1 MSASATQL
9 DGYPHPREMQN
20 LFGLDE
26 PERSFL
32 DAWNSG
38 RLPHAWILGGEVG
51 IGKATLA
58 YRIARFVL
66 AQGRR
71 HEPAQSLA
79 VAPTHPVSRKVAAG
93 SHADLMLLSR
103 IEKEKGDG
111 FTSNIP
117 VSVVRR
123 TLDILGSTAAE
134 GGWRVCIVD
143 SAEDL
148 DPPSANALL
157 KSIEEP
163 PSLCLFLIIAHQPG
177 RLLPTIR
184 SRCRRLMVPPLQPDA
199 LRHAVTALAADKA
212 SPAAIEQAIR
222 LSQGS
227 VRRALD
233 RLDPEILALISG
245 LRDRLDRLPR
255 VGADEIL
262 GLATQMAGRK
272 GEDIFPLA
280 LEVIGEW
287 LGETIRRRASGGAA
301 ALAPLI
307 EVWEKATRA
316 AREAEAF
323 NLDRRPLVMALF
335 QDLARVA

>member
-1 MSASATQL
+1 MSMEVTQL
-9 DGYPHPREMQN
+9 AGYPHPRETQA
-20 LFGLDE
+20 LFGLE
-26 PERSFL
+26 EAERSFL

-38 RLPHAWILGGEVG
+38 RLPHAWILGGEEG
-51 IGKATLA
+51 IGKASLA
-58 YRIARFVL
+58 YRIARFML
-66 AQGRR
+66 AQGRG
-71 HEPAQSLA
+71 HAPAETLDLPAS
-79 VAPTHPVSRKVAAG
+79 HPVARKVAAG

-123 TLDILGSTAAE
+123 TLDILGATAAE

-163 PSLCLFLIIAHQPG
+163 PALCLFLIIAHQPG
-177 RLLPTIR
+177 RMLPTIR
-184 SRCRRLMVPPLQPDA
+184 SRCRRLLMPPLQPEA
-199 LRHAVTALAADKA
+199 LRQSVTALAADKA
-212 SPAAIEQAIR
+212 SPASIEQAIR
-222 LSQGS
+222 LSKGS
-227 VRRALD
+227 VRRALE

-255 VGADEIL
+255 IETDEIL
-262 GLATQMAGRK
+262 GLASQMAGRK
-272 GEDIFPLA
+272 GDDVFPLA
-280 LEVIGEW
+280 LEIIGEW
-287 LGETIRRRASGGAA
+287 LGDTIRRRAPDGAA